1 MSVQETDRGKS
12 KFECLINT
20 MKLAIYTIR
29 ITKNEKVFLPE
40 YRSALTDDIIRSAKN
55 IHIYAWQANDIRV
68 DSAEKYAKRRELQQK
83 AIDECTALLP
93 TIQMAKT
100 VFHLKG
106 TRIKYWTKLIVEARD
121 GLRAWRN
128 SDSKRYKEFK

>member
-1 MSVQETDRGKS
+1 MR
-12 KFECLINT
+12 
-20 MKLAIYTIR
+20 LAIYTIR

-83 AIDECTALLP
+83 AIDECTTLLP

-121 GLRAWRN
+121 GLRAWKN

>member
-1 MSVQETDRGKS
+1 MSVQATDRGKS

-20 MKLAIYTIR
+20 MKLAVYTIR

-55 IHIYAWQANDIRV
+55 VHIFAWQANDIKV
-68 DSAEKYAKRRELQQK
+68 DSSEKYIKRRELQQN

-93 TIQMAKT
+93 MESTRETWKHIQCT
-100 VFHLKG
+100 
-106 TRIKYWTKLIVEARD
+106 
-121 GLRAWRN
+121 
-128 SDSKRYKEFK
+128 